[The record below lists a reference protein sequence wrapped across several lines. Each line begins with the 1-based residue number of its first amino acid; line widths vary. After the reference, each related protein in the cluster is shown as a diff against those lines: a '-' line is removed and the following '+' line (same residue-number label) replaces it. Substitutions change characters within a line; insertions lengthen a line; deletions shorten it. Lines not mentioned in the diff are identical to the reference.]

1 MQIKTLL
8 FVAALSL
15 STISLANTEIVKQNA
30 YGALYVNLESNAFL
44 FSGSRGEVNITNS
57 QSELKYTFEDGSFI
71 RIDLSKNE
79 LERFS
84 AKTKRSEIFTSVKLP
99 ESIWD
104 VSDDV
109 RASFE
114 QFQNFTESPA
124 FDQSTSSLN

>member
-8 FVAALSL
+8 LVAALSL
-15 STISLANTEIVKQNA
+15 PTISVANTEIVKKNA
-30 YGALYVNLESNAFL
+30 YGALSVNLESNTFL
-44 FSGSRGEVNITNS
+44 FSGSRGDVSITNS
-57 QSELKYTFEDGSFI
+57 QSVLKYLFEDGSFI
-71 RIDLSKNE
+71 RIDLASNE

-84 AKTKRSEIFTSVKLP
+84 AKTKRSEVFTSVKFP

-114 QFQNFTESPA
+114 QFQNFSESPA

>member
-8 FVAALSL
+8 LVAALSL
-15 STISLANTEIVKQNA
+15 PTISVANTEIVKKNA
-30 YGALYVNLESNAFL
+30 YGALSVNLESNTFI
-44 FSGSRGEVNITNS
+44 FSGSRGDVNISNS
-57 QSELKYTFEDGSFI
+57 QSELRYTFEDGSFI
-71 RIDLSKNE
+71 RIDLAKNE

-84 AKTKRSEIFTSVKLP
+84 AKTKRSEMFTSVKLP

-114 QFQNFTESPA
+114 QFQNFSESPA
-124 FDQSTSSLN
+124 FDQSASSLD

>member
-8 FVAALSL
+8 LFATLSL
-15 STISLANTEIVKQNA
+15 PTISLANTEVVKKNA
-30 YGALYVNLESNAFL
+30 YGALSVNLESNTFL
-44 FSGSRGEVNITNS
+44 FSGSRGEVSITNS
-57 QSELKYTFEDGSFI
+57 QSELKYLFEDGSFI
-71 RIDLSKNE
+71 RIDLASNE

-84 AKTKRSEIFTSVKLP
+84 AKTKRSEVFTSVKFP

-114 QFQNFTESPA
+114 QFQNFSESPA

>member
-44 FSGSRGEVNITNS
+44 FSGSRGEVNIINS

-99 ESIWD
+99 ESVWD
-104 VSDDV
+104 VSDNV

-114 QFQNFTESPA
+114 QFHNFTESPA
-124 FDQSTSSLN
+124 FDQSASSLN

>member
-8 FVAALSL
+8 LVAALSL
-15 STISLANTEIVKQNA
+15 PTISVANTEIVKKNA
-30 YGALYVNLESNAFL
+30 YGALSVNLESNTFL

-104 VSDDV
+104 VSDDA

>member
-8 FVAALSL
+8 LVAALSL
-15 STISLANTEIVKQNA
+15 PTISVANTEIVKKNA
-30 YGALYVNLESNAFL
+30 YGALSVNLESNTFI
-44 FSGSRGEVNITNS
+44 FSGSRGDVNISNS
-57 QSELKYTFEDGSFI
+57 QSELRYTFEDGSFI
-71 RIDLSKNE
+71 RIDLAKNE

-84 AKTKRSEIFTSVKLP
+84 AKTKRSEMFTSVKLP

-114 QFQNFTESPA
+114 QLQNFSESPA
-124 FDQSTSSLN
+124 FDQSASSLD

>member
-8 FVAALSL
+8 LVVALSL
-15 STISLANTEIVKQNA
+15 PTISVANTEIVKQNA
-30 YGALYVNLESNAFL
+30 YGALSVNLESNTFI
-44 FSGSRGEVNITNS
+44 FSGSRGEVNISNS

-71 RIDLSKNE
+71 RIDLAKNE

-84 AKTKRSEIFTSVKLP
+84 AKTKRSEMFSTAKLP

-114 QFQNFTESPA
+114 QFQNFNQYPA
-124 FDQSTSSLN
+124 FEENTNGLN